1 LEKKILV
8 YVAVGVLVAITA
20 SIAAYP
26 RLGLTSSTTPV
37 SINPINIEYNGTS
50 IVSVS
55 DTNATL
61 LTAFYVT
68 NPNNTTL
75 ILERITYNIYENG
88 VMIVHGDIGQ
98 TYEGSVEASN
108 YFTLVDNGWSNISAK
123 DVIQNTGNNPD
134 EWAALQNGT
143 AKLTVSGTVFYSI
156 KTAITGQDF
165 SKDFNF
171 TKS

>member
-20 SIAAYP
+20 SIATYP
-26 RLGLTSSTTPV
+26 RLGLPSTTTPV
-37 SINPINIEYNGTS
+37 SINPLHIEYNGTS

-55 DTNATL
+55 DRNATL

-75 ILERITYNIYENG
+75 ILERMTYNIYENG
-88 VMIVHGDIGQ
+88 VMIGHGDIGQ

-108 YFTLVDNGWSNISAK
+108 YFTLVDHGWSNISAK

-134 EWAALQNGT
+134 EWTALQNGT
-143 AKLTVSGTVFYSI
+143 AKLTVSGTAFYSI